1 MKKTILFLM
10 LFSIGICY
18 GQVQTYYVK
27 PVLTDVNY
35 SPTEDSSAIS
45 INTTSPVNK
54 LFLFIGGTGSSS
66 SKDYN
71 ALRLHAANL
80 GFDFINLSYPNNVA
94 AASLAN
100 SNDPLVFDKY
110 RQEVCFGTSISND
123 VTVDSLNS
131 IYTRTLKLIK
141 YLDVTYPSQNWGQYL
156 ASPSSINW
164 SKVLV
169 GGHSQGSGHA
179 CYLAKQYLV
188 ERVLMFSGPNDYSNF
203 FSGPANWLNQAGTT
217 PINRHYSYLS
227 LNDEVVA
234 FSKQFANISGLGMLA
249 SDDTTFVDN
258 ISSPYGNSRCLY
270 TTQPPGLVLLNH
282 NATIKL
288 STINNDVWTYMLTST
303 IVAGLENNPKVN
315 DIKIFPNP
323 AKDFIFLALDNPQ
336 NQLVYSIYNVSGQL
350 LKQNLL
356 VQQNGGYKIDISF
369 LKPGA
374 YILNVNGLPKRFIKL

>member
-1 MKKTILFLM
+1 MKKTLLFLM

-18 GQVQTYYVK
+18 SQVQTYYVR

-35 SPTEDSSAIS
+35 SPMEDSSAIS

-80 GFDFINLSYPNNVA
+80 GFHFINLSYLNSVA

-110 RQEVCFGTSISND
+110 RQEVCFGTPISND

-164 SKVLV
+164 SKVIV

-179 CYLAKQYLV
+179 CYLAQQYLV

-203 FSGPANWLNQAGTT
+203 FSAPANWLNQAGTT

-234 FSKQFANISGLGMLA
+234 FFKQFANISGLGMLVG
-249 SDDTTFVDN
+249 DDTTFVDN

-303 IVAGLENNPKVN
+303 ILGGLENSTQVN
-315 DIKIFPNP
+315 DIKVYPNP
-323 AKDFIFLALDNPQ
+323 ANDFLFLALDNPQ

-350 LKQNLL
+350 LKHDLIIPQNS
-356 VQQNGGYKIDISF
+356 GYKIDISC
-369 LKPGA
+369 LKPGT